1 MNIIL
6 GPVLSLRKVNV
17 NYFHVSALIVV
28 PKDYNEIDCSLS
40 HGVVEQVVKIAS
52 VPFCNPIWDVI
63 RLDFNIP
70 LLDVPQTINYTIEN
84 NKWQFGLPAVGQSP
98 AIAYVS
104 CNGFSDAKK
113 MKDVGYITDR
123 WNDLYT
129 THQSRPYHILIM
141 GGDQVYTDGLWQ
153 QVKSIFEWNVSFALD
168 RWHKP
173 FTKMMKEELDLF
185 LCNIY
190 FNAWSSSEITNAM
203 SAIPSIMMWDDH
215 DIFDGW
221 GSYPTKL
228 HNSYIYQGIFALAE
242 QYFRVFQLQ
251 LAATSDEKHPSAI
264 PGCTNYNL
272 GFSSIG
278 KISILVADLRKERQ
292 PEPMQIMSEYNW
304 TLFYQYLNALPENGH
319 VLLQSSIPVAYLN
332 LNNLAKLLKVLPG
345 RNELEDD
352 LRDHWRDEAHRG
364 ERIRLVHNLL
374 DFSRVHKSRVTIL
387 SGDVHV
393 AASAVIESSRYPNSG
408 FATRVNQLISTG
420 VVHPAPPAIAR
431 YMLEC
436 NADRV
441 DIIDSGITATML
453 PIASD
458 GGYLIGERNWLA
470 IEPDDKNRLW
480 ANWHVEFAKQL
491 TTRVIHP
498 YGDEIN

>member
-1 MNIIL
+1 M
-6 GPVLSLRKVNV
+6 P
-17 NYFHVSALIVV
+17 
-28 PKDYNEIDCSLS
+28 
-40 HGVVEQVVKIAS
+40 
-52 VPFCNPIWDVI
+52 W
-63 RLDFNIP
+63 
-70 LLDVPQTINYTIEN
+70 
-84 NKWQFGLPAVGQSP
+84 
-98 AIAYVS
+98 
-104 CNGFSDAKK
+104 
-113 MKDVGYITDR
+113 
-123 WNDLYT
+123 
-129 THQSRPYHILIM
+129 
-141 GGDQVYTDGLWQ
+141 
-153 QVKSIFEWNVSFALD
+153 
-168 RWHKP
+168 
-173 FTKMMKEELDLF
+173 
-185 LCNIY
+185 
-190 FNAWSSSEITNAM
+190 

-221 GSYPTKL
+221 GPIQQ
-228 HNSYIYQGIFALAE
+228 NYIIVTFYQGVFALAE

-278 KISILVADLRKERQ
+278 KYLFWWQICAKSDSRNR
-292 PEPMQIMSEYNW
+292 MQIMSEYNW

-352 LRDHWRDEAHRG
+352 LRDHWRMKLTGGKGFAWCTIYLIFPGFTKVVSPSFLETCM
-364 ERIRLVHNLL
+364 LL
-374 DFSRVHKSRVTIL
+374 QVP
-387 SGDVHV
+387 
-393 AASAVIESSRYPNSG
+393 VIESSRYPNSG

-436 NADRV
+436 NADKV

-480 ANWHVEFAKQL
+480 AKLAC
-491 TTRVIHP
+491 
-498 YGDEIN
+498 